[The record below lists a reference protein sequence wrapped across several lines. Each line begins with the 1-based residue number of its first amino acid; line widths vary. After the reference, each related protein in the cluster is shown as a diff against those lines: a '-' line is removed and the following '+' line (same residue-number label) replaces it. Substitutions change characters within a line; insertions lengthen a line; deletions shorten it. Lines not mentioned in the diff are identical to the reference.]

1 MEMINLTINGQNVT
15 APAGSTIL
23 EAARKNGIYI
33 PTLCYDEA
41 VEVYGACGLCVVEA
55 EGVPKLLRS
64 CSAKI
69 SEGMVIHTESERVV
83 KSRKIAMELLM
94 SAHDGDCIAP
104 CQLACPANTDCQG
117 YVGLIAN
124 GKFEDALKLIKN
136 TNPLP
141 ASIGRVC
148 PHPCEKACRRG
159 KVEEP
164 INIAQLKFFAAD
176 LDLKGEKYLPACAK
190 ATGKKVAI
198 VGGGPAGLTAAYYLR
213 TLGHEV
219 TVFDMMDKMG
229 GMLRYGIPQYR
240 LPKELLDSEIAL
252 IEKLGVRLVNNV
264 KFGKDIT
271 LDMLKSVND
280 AVILAPGA
288 WKSSPM
294 RVKGEDI
301 NGVYGGIDFLRSV
314 IQGNPVPIGEKV
326 AVCGG
331 GNTAMDACRTAVRL
345 GAKEVYVI
353 YRRTEKEMPA
363 EEIEIRESKEEGVI
377 YKFLTNPVEIH
388 EENGKVCGMT
398 LQLMEL
404 GEPDASGRRK
414 PVAIEGKTEYLPL
427 DSVIMAIGQKLDPTD
442 FSVVEL
448 TDRGTILADEDDFKT
463 NIDGVFAIGDAT
475 NKGASIAIA
484 AIGEADRC
492 VKSVDAYLKGEELDF
507 TPKYISKRDDERI
520 DVSGKETKPRVVADV
535 LDADVRKNN
544 FDEVSLGLTVEQA
557 KKEAERCLE
566 CGCREYFKCKLL
578 QVAQRYD
585 IHPERFAGE
594 MPQKYT
600 RDENAFIERNTAK
613 CILCGLCVRSCKEVM
628 DISAIGLLGRGFKTS
643 VSPAFALPLDQTK
656 CTNCGLCVKLCPT
669 GALTEKSSLNKQ
681 VPLKE
686 QYSLETVTVDGKAC
700 ELLVSRYN
708 GEVIRAV
715 PNNDN
720 ARNCGLSREALMDLV
735 SQTRAEQN
743 KV

>member
-1 MEMINLTINGQNVT
+1 MIKLTINGKEIT
-15 APAGSTIL
+15 APEGSTIL
-23 EAARKNGIYI
+23 EAARQNGIYI

-64 CSAKI
+64 CSAKAT
-69 SEGMVIHTESERVV
+69 EGMVVNTESERVI

-104 CQLACPANTDCQG
+104 CQLACPARSDCQG
-117 YVGLIAN
+117 YTGLIAN
-124 GKFEDALKLIKN
+124 GEFEEALKLIKQV
-136 TNPLP
+136 NPLP

-164 INIAQLKFFAAD
+164 INLAQLKAFAAD
-176 LDLKGEKYLPACAK
+176 LDLKGDAYLPKTAS

-213 TLGHEV
+213 IMGHEV

-240 LPKELLDSEIAL
+240 LPKEILDSEIAL
-252 IEKLGVRLVNNV
+252 IEKLGVRLVNNC
-264 KFGKDIT
+264 KFGRDIT

-288 WKSSPM
+288 WKSTPM
-294 RVKGEDI
+294 RVKGEDAK
-301 NGVYGGIDFLRSV
+301 GVYGGIDFLRSV
-314 IQGNPVPIGEKV
+314 IQGAPVEIGERV

-353 YRRTEKEMPA
+353 YRRTEAEMPA
-363 EEIEIRESKEEGVI
+363 EEIEIKESKEEGVI

-388 EENGKVCGMT
+388 SENGRVSGMT

-404 GEPDASGRRK
+404 GEPDASGRRR

-427 DSVIMAIGQKLDPTD
+427 DSVIMAIGQRLDPAD
-442 FSVVEL
+442 FNCVAL
-448 TDRGTILADEDDFKT
+448 TDRGTVSADEDSFLT

-475 NKGASIAIA
+475 NKGASIAIE

-492 VKSVDAYLKGEELDF
+492 VKAVDAYLKGEALDF
-507 TPKYISKRDDERI
+507 RQPYISRRDEDKIDFSSREKAER
-520 DVSGKETKPRVVADV
+520 TVAAV
-535 LDADVRKNN
+535 LSPEKRKNN
-544 FDEVSLGLTVEQA
+544 FDEVSLGLTQQEAQ
-557 KKEAERCLE
+557 KEAERCLE
-566 CGCREYFKCKLL
+566 CGCREYFKCRLL
-578 QVAQRYD
+578 SVAQRYD
-585 IHPERFAGE
+585 INPQRFAGE

-600 RDENAFIERNTAK
+600 ADANAFIERNTAK

-628 DISAIGLLGRGFKTS
+628 SISAIGLVGRGFKTNI
-643 VSPAFALPLDQTK
+643 SPAFSLPLNETS

-669 GALTEKSSLNKQ
+669 GALTEKSDLPKQ
-681 VPLKE
+681 VPVNE
-686 QYSLETVTVDGKAC
+686 DYSVERVTVNGKEC
-700 ELLVSRYN
+700 ELLVSRV
-708 GEVIRAV
+708 GGRVIRAV
-715 PNNDN
+715 PNDDN
-720 ARNCGLSREALMDLV
+720 ARNCGLSREELLSLV
-735 SQTRAEQN
+735 KAG
-743 KV
+743 K

>member
-1 MEMINLTINGQNVT
+1 MNMINLTINGQKVT

-23 EAARKNGIYI
+23 EAAKANEIYI

-41 VEVYGACGLCVVEA
+41 VEIYGACGLCVVEA

-69 SEGMVIHTESERVV
+69 SEGMVIHTESERVI

-124 GKFEDALKLIKN
+124 GKFDEALKLIKDRI
-136 TNPLP
+136 PLP

-176 LDLKGEKYLPACAK
+176 LDLKGDSYLPECK
-190 ATGKKVAI
+190 PSTGKKVAI
-198 VGGGPAGLTAAYYLR
+198 VGGGPAGLSAGLYLR

-240 LPKELLDSEIAL
+240 LPKEILDAEISL
-252 IEKLGVRLVNNV
+252 IEKTGVRLVNNC

-294 RVKGEDI
+294 RVKGEDTQ
-301 NGVYGGIDFLRSV
+301 GVYGGIDFLRSV
-314 IQGNPVPIGEKV
+314 IQGNPVEIGNRV

-363 EEIEIRESKEEGVI
+363 EEIEIKESKEEGVI

-388 EENGKVCGMT
+388 SEDGKVCGMT

-414 PVAIEGKTEYLPL
+414 PVVIEGKTEYLPL
-427 DSVIMAIGQKLDPTD
+427 DSVIMAIGQKLDSSD
-442 FSVVEL
+442 FENVVGL
-448 TDRGTILADEDDFKT
+448 TDRGTISADEDTFTTD
-463 NIDGVFAIGDAT
+463 IDGVFAIGDAT

-492 VKSVDAYLKGEELDF
+492 VKVVDAYLKGAEFDI
-507 TPKYISKRDDERI
+507 TPKYISKRDEDKI
-520 DVSGKETKPRVVADV
+520 DLSSKEPVARTNAKV
-535 LDADVRKNN
+535 LDAEIRRNN
-544 FDEVSLGLTVEQA
+544 FDEVSLGLAVEEAQ
-557 KKEAERCLE
+557 KEAQRCLE

-578 QVAQRYD
+578 SVAQRYD
-585 IHPERFAGE
+585 INPERFAGE

-600 RDENAFIERNTAK
+600 RDDNAFIERNTAK

-669 GALTEKSSLNKQ
+669 GALTEKSNLAKQ

-686 QYSLETVTVDGKAC
+686 DHSIETVAVDGKDC

-720 ARNCGLSREALMDLV
+720 ARKCGLSRDELIKLV
-735 SQTRAEQN
+735 
-743 KV
+743 K

>member
-1 MEMINLTINGQNVT
+1 MEMINLTINGQKIT

-23 EAARKNGIYI
+23 EAARQNGIYI

-64 CSAKI
+64 CSAKAA
-69 SEGMVIHTESERVV
+69 EGMVVNTESDRVV

-94 SAHDGDCIAP
+94 SAHDGDCVAP

-124 GKFEDALKLIKN
+124 GEFDAALKLIKDKIS
-136 TNPLP
+136 LP

-148 PHPCEKACRRG
+148 PHPCEKACRRA

-164 INIAQLKFFAAD
+164 INIAQLKAFAAD
-176 LDLKGEKYLPACAK
+176 MDLNGDAYVPECAED
-190 ATGKKVAI
+190 TGKRVAI
-198 VGGGPAGLTAAYYLR
+198 VGGGPAGLTAALYLR
-213 TLGHEV
+213 KLGHQV

-240 LPKELLDSEIAL
+240 LPKEILDSEIAV
-252 IEKLGVRLVNNV
+252 IEKTGVNLVNNV
-264 KFGKDIT
+264 KFGRDIT

-288 WKSSPM
+288 WKSTPM
-294 RVKGEDI
+294 RVKGEEI
-301 NGVYGGIDFLRSV
+301 SGVYGGIDFLRSV
-314 IQGNPVPIGEKV
+314 IQGNPVEIGERV

-363 EEIEIRESKEEGVI
+363 EEIEIKESKEEGVT

-388 EENGKVCGMT
+388 QQDGRVCGMT

-404 GEPDASGRRK
+404 GEPDASGRRR

-427 DSVIMAIGQKLDPTD
+427 DSVIMAIGQRLDPED

-448 TDRGTILADEDDFKT
+448 TDRGTILADEDTFET

-484 AIGEADRC
+484 AIGEADKC
-492 VKSVDAYLKGEELDF
+492 VKVVDAYLKGEEIDL
-507 TPKYISKRDDERI
+507 TPKYLSQRDEDRI
-520 DVSGKETKPRVVADV
+520 DVSDRETQPRTVAKV
-535 LDADVRKNN
+535 LEPQIRKDN
-544 FDEVSLGLTVEQA
+544 FDEVSLGLTSEEAQ
-557 KKEAERCLE
+557 KEAQRCLE
-566 CGCREYFKCKLL
+566 CGCREYFKCRLL
-578 QVAQRYD
+578 SVAQRYD
-585 IHPERFAGE
+585 IDPSRFAGE

-613 CILCGLCVRSCKEVM
+613 CILCGLCVRSCREVM

-643 VSPAFALPLDQTK
+643 ISPAFALPLDQTK
-656 CTNCGLCVKLCPT
+656 CTNCGLCVQLCPT
-669 GALTEKSSLNKQ
+669 GALTEKSALGKQ

-686 QYSLETVTVDGKAC
+686 QYTVESRKINGKDCRAV
-700 ELLVSRYN
+700 VSTYN
-708 GEVIRAV
+708 GKVIRAV
-715 PNNDN
+715 PDNDE
-720 ARNCGLSREALMDLV
+720 ARNCGLSREEFLKMFDV
-735 SQTRAEQN
+735 RED
-743 KV
+743 

>member
-1 MEMINLTINGQNVT
+1 MEMIHLTINGQKVT

-64 CSAKI
+64 CSAKV
-69 SEGMVIHTESERVV
+69 SEGMVINTESERVI

-124 GKFEDALKLIKN
+124 GKFDEALKLIKDRI
-136 TNPLP
+136 PLP

-176 LDLKGEKYLPACAK
+176 MDLKGESYLPECAP

-219 TVFDMMDKMG
+219 TIFDMMDKMG

-264 KFGKDIT
+264 KFGSDIT
-271 LDMLKSVND
+271 MQMLKSVND

-301 NGVYGGIDFLRSV
+301 DGVYGGIDFLRSV
-314 IQGNPVPIGEKV
+314 IQGNPVKIGEKV

-363 EEIEIRESKEEGVI
+363 EEIEIKESKEEGVI

-414 PVAIEGKTEYLPL
+414 PVAIEGKTEYLAL

-442 FSVVEL
+442 FSDVAL
-448 TDRGTILADEDDFKT
+448 TDRGTILADEDDFTT
-463 NIDGVFAIGDAT
+463 NLDGVFAIGDAT

-492 VKSVDAYLKGEELDF
+492 VKSVDAYLKGEQLDF
-507 TPKYISKRDDERI
+507 TPKYISKRDDSRI
-520 DVSGKETKPRVVADV
+520 DLLGKTKQARTVADV

-585 IHPERFAGE
+585 INPERFAGE

-669 GALTEKSSLNKQ
+669 GALTEKSSLAKQ

-686 QYSLETVTVDGKAC
+686 QYSIETVTIDGKPC

-720 ARNCGLSREALMDLV
+720 ARNCGLSREELIALV
-735 SQTRAEQN
+735 
-743 KV
+743 K

>member
-1 MEMINLTINGQNVT
+1 MEMINLTINGKKIT

-23 EAARKNGIYI
+23 EAARSNGIYI

-55 EGVPKLLRS
+55 EGVAKLLRS
-64 CSAKI
+64 CSAKAAD
-69 SEGMVIHTESERVV
+69 GMVIHTESERVV

-124 GKFEDALKLIKN
+124 GRFDDALKLIKDKIA
-136 TNPLP
+136 LP
-141 ASIGRVC
+141 ACIGRVC
-148 PHPCEKACRRG
+148 PHPCEKACRRA

-164 INIAQLKFFAAD
+164 INIAQLKAFAAD
-176 LDLKGEKYLPACAK
+176 LDLKGDTYLPEIAK
-190 ATGKKVAI
+190 STGKKVAI
-198 VGGGPAGLTAAYYLR
+198 VGGGPAGLTAALYLR
-213 TLGHEV
+213 TKGHEV

-240 LPKELLDSEIAL
+240 LPKEVLDSEISV
-252 IEKLGVRLVNNV
+252 IEKTGVRLVNNV

-288 WKSSPM
+288 WKSTPM
-294 RVKGEDI
+294 CVKGEDI

-314 IQGNPVPIGEKV
+314 IQGKSVEIGDRV

-353 YRRTEKEMPA
+353 YRRTEQEMPA
-363 EEIEIRESKEEGVI
+363 EEMEIKESKEEGVI

-388 EENGKVCGMT
+388 GENGKVCGMT

-404 GEPDASGRRK
+404 GEPDASGRRR
-414 PVAIEGKTEYLPL
+414 PVAMKGKTEYLPV

-442 FSVVEL
+442 FSGVQL
-448 TDRGTILADEDDFKT
+448 TERGTILADEDTFETSIK
-463 NIDGVFAIGDAT
+463 GVFAIGDAT
-475 NKGASIAIA
+475 NKGASIAID
-484 AIGEADRC
+484 AIGEADKC
-492 VKSVDAYLKGEELDF
+492 VKVVDAYLKGEEIDF
-507 TPKYISKRDDERI
+507 TPKYISKRDEDRI
-520 DVSGKETKPRVVADV
+520 DVSGKEVQPRTVAKV
-535 LDADVRKNN
+535 LDADNRKNN
-544 FDEVSLGLTVEQA
+544 FDEVSLGLTMEEAQ
-557 KKEAERCLE
+557 KEAQRCLE

-578 QVAQRYD
+578 SVAQRYD
-585 IHPERFAGE
+585 INPERFAGE

-643 VSPAFALPLDQTK
+643 ISPAFALPLDQTK

-669 GALTEKSSLNKQ
+669 GALTEKSALKKQ

-686 QYSLETVTVDGKAC
+686 EYTVEKRTINDKAC
-700 ELLVSRYN
+700 EAIVSRYN
-708 GEVIRAV
+708 GDVIRVV

-720 ARNCGLSREALMDLV
+720 ARNCGLSRDAFFKKFAD
-735 SQTRAEQN
+735 
-743 KV
+743 

>member
-1 MEMINLTINGQNVT
+1 MINLIINGQEIT
-15 APAGSTIL
+15 APEGSTIL

-55 EGVPKLLRS
+55 QGVPKLLRS
-64 CSAKI
+64 CSAKV
-69 SEGMVIHTESERVV
+69 SEGMVVNTESERVI
-83 KSRKIAMELLM
+83 KSRKIALELLM
-94 SAHDGDCIAP
+94 SAHDGDCVAP

-124 GKFEDALKLIKN
+124 GQFDDALKLIKN
-136 TNPLP
+136 KIPLP

-148 PHPCEKACRRG
+148 PHPCEKACRRA

-164 INIAQLKFFAAD
+164 INIAQLKAFAAD
-176 LDLKGEKYLPACAK
+176 MDLKGDSYVPQTAPS
-190 ATGKKVAI
+190 TGKKVAI
-198 VGGGPAGLTAAYYLR
+198 VGGGPAGLSAALYLR
-213 TLGHEV
+213 IMGHEV

-240 LPKELLDSEIAL
+240 LPKEVLDSEISI
-252 IEKLGVRLVNNV
+252 IEKTGVRLVNNC
-264 KFGKDIT
+264 KLGKDIT
-271 LDMLKSVND
+271 VDMLKSVND

-301 NGVYGGIDFLRSV
+301 SGVYGGIDFLRSV
-314 IQGNPVPIGEKV
+314 IQGNPVQIGEKV

-363 EEIEIRESKEEGVI
+363 EEIEIKESKEEGVI

-404 GEPDASGRRK
+404 GEPDASGRRR

-427 DSVIMAIGQKLDPTD
+427 DSVIMAIGQKLDSSD
-442 FSVVEL
+442 FENVVGL
-448 TDRGTILADEDDFKT
+448 TDRGTILADEDTFMTD
-463 NIDGVFAIGDAT
+463 IDGVFAIGDAT
-475 NKGASIAIA
+475 NKGASIAIE

-492 VKSVDAYLKGEELDF
+492 VKVVDAYLKGETLDF
-507 TPKYISKRDDERI
+507 TPKYISKRDDDRI
-520 DVSGKETKPRVVADV
+520 DVSGKEQQARIVAKV

-544 FDEVSLGLTVEQA
+544 FDEVSLGMTAEEAQ
-557 KKEAERCLE
+557 KEAQRCLE

-578 QVAQRYD
+578 SVAQRYD
-585 IHPERFAGE
+585 IDPSRFAGE

-600 RDENAFIERNTAK
+600 KDENSFIERNTAK

-643 VSPAFALPLDQTK
+643 VSPAFALALDQTK

-669 GALTEKSSLNKQ
+669 GALTEKAQLEKQ

-686 QYSLETVTVDGKAC
+686 QYSIETVNVNGKEC

-708 GEVIRAV
+708 GKVLRAV
-715 PNNDN
+715 PNDDN
-720 ARNCGLSREALMDLV
+720 ARSCGLTRDELLNLV
-735 SQTRAEQN
+735 
-743 KV
+743 K

>member
-1 MEMINLTINGQNVT
+1 MDMINLTINGQKVT

-23 EAARKNGIYI
+23 ETAKANGIYI

-41 VEVYGACGLCVVEA
+41 VEIYGACGLCVVEA

-69 SEGMVIHTESERVV
+69 SEGMVIHTESERVI

-94 SAHDGDCIAP
+94 SAHDGDCVAP

-124 GKFEDALKLIKN
+124 GKFDEALKLIKDRI
-136 TNPLP
+136 PLP

-176 LDLKGEKYLPACAK
+176 LDLKGDSYLPECK
-190 ATGKKVAI
+190 PSTGKKVAI
-198 VGGGPAGLTAAYYLR
+198 VGGGPAGLSAGLYLR

-240 LPKELLDSEIAL
+240 LPKEILDAEISL
-252 IEKLGVRLVNNV
+252 IEKTGVRLVNNC

-294 RVKGEDI
+294 RVKGEDTQ
-301 NGVYGGIDFLRSV
+301 GVYGGIDFLRSV
-314 IQGNPVPIGEKV
+314 IQGNPVEIGDRV

-363 EEIEIRESKEEGVI
+363 EEIEIKESKEEGVI

-388 EENGKVCGMT
+388 SEDGKVCGMT

-427 DSVIMAIGQKLDPTD
+427 DSVIMAIGQKLDSSD
-442 FSVVEL
+442 FENVVGL
-448 TDRGTILADEDDFKT
+448 TDRGTISADEDTFTTD
-463 NIDGVFAIGDAT
+463 IDGVFAIGDAT

-492 VKSVDAYLKGEELDF
+492 VKVVDAYLKGEELDV
-507 TPKYISKRDDERI
+507 TPKYISKRDEDKI
-520 DVSGKETKPRVVADV
+520 DLSSKEPVARTNAKV
-535 LDADVRKNN
+535 LDAEIRRNN
-544 FDEVSLGLTVEQA
+544 FDEVSLGLAVEEAQ
-557 KKEAERCLE
+557 KEAQRCLE

-578 QVAQRYD
+578 SVAQRYD
-585 IHPERFAGE
+585 INPERFAGE

-600 RDENAFIERNTAK
+600 RDDNAFIERNTAK

-669 GALTEKSSLNKQ
+669 GALTEKSNLAKQ

-686 QYSLETVTVDGKAC
+686 DYSIETVAVDGKDC

-720 ARNCGLSREALMDLV
+720 ARHCGLTREELIKLV
-735 SQTRAEQN
+735 
-743 KV
+743 K

>member
-1 MEMINLTINGQNVT
+1 MDMINLTINGQKIS
-15 APAGSTIL
+15 APAGTTIL
-23 EAARKNGIYI
+23 EAAKQNGIYI

-55 EGVPKLLRS
+55 EGIPKLLRS

-69 SEGMVIHTESERVV
+69 SEGMVVNTESERVV

-94 SAHDGDCIAP
+94 SAHDGDCVAP

-124 GKFEDALKLIKN
+124 GKFDDAIKLIKN
-136 TNPLP
+136 KISLP

-164 INIAQLKFFAAD
+164 INIAQLKAFAAD
-176 LDLKGEKYLPACAK
+176 LDLKGDSYVPDVADS
-190 ATGKKVAI
+190 TGKKIAI
-198 VGGGPAGLTAAYYLR
+198 IGGGPAGLTAGLYLR
-213 TLGHEV
+213 ELGHEV
-219 TVFDMMDKMG
+219 TVFDMMEKMG

-240 LPKELLDSEIAL
+240 LPKEVLDAEISL
-252 IEKLGVRLVNNV
+252 IEKTGVKMVNNCRL
-264 KFGKDIT
+264 GRDIT
-271 LDMLKSVND
+271 LDEIRNDND

-294 RVKGEDI
+294 RVKGEDAD
-301 NGVYGGIDFLRSV
+301 GVYGGIDFLRSV
-314 IQGNPVPIGEKV
+314 IKGSPVEIGERV

-363 EEIEIRESKEEGVI
+363 EEIEIKESKEEGVI
-377 YKFLTNPVEIH
+377 YKFLTNPIEIH
-388 EENGKVCGMT
+388 NENGRVTGMT
-398 LQLMEL
+398 LQIMEL

-414 PVAIEGKTEYLPL
+414 PVAVEGKTEYIAL
-427 DSVIMAIGQKLDPTD
+427 DSVIMAIGQKLDSTD
-442 FSVVEL
+442 FTSVEL
-448 TDRGTILADEDDFKT
+448 TDRGTIKADEDTFMTDL
-463 NIDGVFAIGDAT
+463 DGVFAIGDAT
-475 NKGASIAIA
+475 NKGASIAIE

-492 VKSVDAYLKGEELDF
+492 VKVVDAYLNGEELDF
-507 TPKYISKRDDERI
+507 TPKYISKRDDARI
-520 DVSGKETKPRVVADV
+520 DLSAKEKEPRIVADV
-535 LDADVRKNN
+535 LDADVRKAN
-544 FDEVSLGLTVEQA
+544 FDEVSLGLTVEEA

-578 QVAQRYD
+578 SVAQRYD
-585 IHPERFAGE
+585 INPDRFAGE

-628 DISAIGLLGRGFKTS
+628 DISAIGLLGRGFKSS
-643 VSPAFALPLDQTK
+643 VSPAFSLPLDQTK
-656 CTNCGLCVKLCPT
+656 CTNCGLCVSLCPT
-669 GALTEKSSLNKQ
+669 GALTEKSALSKQ
-681 VPLKE
+681 VPLLE
-686 QYSLETVTVDGKAC
+686 DVSIETVTVDGKAC
-700 ELLVSRYN
+700 ELQVSRYN

-720 ARNCGLSREALMDLV
+720 ARNCSLSRDELIKLV
-735 SQTRAEQN
+735 
-743 KV
+743 K

>member
-198 VGGGPAGLTAAYYLR
+198 VGGGPAGLTAAYYLK

-363 EEIEIRESKEEGVI
+363 EEIEIKESKEEGVI

-414 PVAIEGKTEYLPL
+414 PVAIEGRTEYLPL

-520 DVSGKETKPRVVADV
+520 DVSGKEPKPRVVADV
-535 LDADVRKNN
+535 LDADIRKNN

-585 IHPERFAGE
+585 INPERFAGE

-720 ARNCGLSREALMDLV
+720 ARNCGLSREELMDLI
-735 SQTRAEQN
+735 
-743 KV
+743 KKD

>member
-1 MEMINLTINGQNVT
+1 MEMINLTINGKKIT

-23 EAARKNGIYI
+23 EAARSNGIYI

-55 EGVPKLLRS
+55 EGVAKLLRS
-64 CSAKI
+64 CSAKAAD
-69 SEGMVIHTESERVV
+69 GMVIHTESERVV

-124 GKFEDALKLIKN
+124 GRFDDALKLIKDKIA
-136 TNPLP
+136 LP

-148 PHPCEKACRRG
+148 PHPCEKACRRA

-164 INIAQLKFFAAD
+164 INIAQLKAFAAD
-176 LDLKGEKYLPACAK
+176 LDLKGDTYLPEIAK
-190 ATGKKVAI
+190 STGKKVAI
-198 VGGGPAGLTAAYYLR
+198 VGGGPAGLTAALYLR
-213 TLGHEV
+213 TKGHEV

-240 LPKELLDSEIAL
+240 LPKEVLDSEISV
-252 IEKLGVRLVNNV
+252 IEKTGVRLVNNV

-288 WKSSPM
+288 WKSTPM

-314 IQGNPVPIGEKV
+314 IQGKSVEIGDRV

-353 YRRTEKEMPA
+353 YRRTEQEMPA
-363 EEIEIRESKEEGVI
+363 EEMEIKESKEEGVI

-388 EENGKVCGMT
+388 GENGKVCGMT

-404 GEPDASGRRK
+404 GEPDASGRRR
-414 PVAIEGKTEYLPL
+414 PVAMKGKTEYLPV

-442 FSVVEL
+442 FSGVQL
-448 TDRGTILADEDDFKT
+448 TERGTILADEDTFETSIK
-463 NIDGVFAIGDAT
+463 GVFAIGDAT
-475 NKGASIAIA
+475 NQGASIAIA
-484 AIGEADRC
+484 AIGEADKC
-492 VKSVDAYLKGEELDF
+492 VKVVDAYLKGEEIDF
-507 TPKYISKRDDERI
+507 TPKYISKRDEDRI
-520 DVSGKETKPRVVADV
+520 DVSGKEVQPRTVAKV
-535 LDADVRKNN
+535 LDADNRKNN
-544 FDEVSLGLTVEQA
+544 FDEVSLGLTMEEAQ
-557 KKEAERCLE
+557 KEAQRCLE

-578 QVAQRYD
+578 SVAQRYD
-585 IHPERFAGE
+585 INPERFAGE

-643 VSPAFALPLDQTK
+643 ISPAFALPLDQTK

-669 GALTEKSSLNKQ
+669 GALTEKSALKKQ

-686 QYSLETVTVDGKAC
+686 EYTVEKRTINDKAC
-700 ELLVSRYN
+700 EAIVSRYN
-708 GEVIRAV
+708 GDVIRVV

-720 ARNCGLSREALMDLV
+720 ARNCGLSRDAFFKKFAD
-735 SQTRAEQN
+735 
-743 KV
+743 